1 MKEYL
6 IIFFCS
12 LLLGVNFNEA
22 KYPYTFVDSSI
33 LCDESK
39 FIDSLKDNF
48 TTDILEIQTGKLSRY
63 GPDCYGCSGYL
74 AYGDYVGDGT
84 IYYYDNEYGYVRIL
98 AGDRKYQFGTI
109 IKVVTND
116 EEFLGIVL
124 DRGGAIGFDR
134 VALFDLLYPS
144 EYLANIDG
152 VSYNTEFSILRYGF

>member
-6 IIFFCS
+6 VIFICS
-12 LLLGVNFNEA
+12 LLLGFDINDVE
-22 KYPYTFVDSSI
+22 YTYTFVDSNI
-33 LCDESK
+33 LSDECQ
-39 FIDSLKDNF
+39 FISSLNNNV
-48 TTDILEIQTGKLSRY
+48 TTEILEVQIGKLSRY

-74 AYGDYVGDGT
+74 AYGDYVGDGK
-84 IYYYDNEYGYVRIL
+84 IYYYDSQYGYVRIL

-109 IKVVTND
+109 VKVVTNN

-124 DRGGAIGFDR
+124 DRGGAIGFGR